1 LAANVPIHIADELIW
16 DRTMDAGRKS
26 PKLAAVAAWMTLA
39 ASCATSTLQPLPP
52 TPEGATSRPA
62 VSDAVPVDG
71 DKAAHARAQ
80 IAAAAGTMVGVN
92 TIVVGGERFRFDCS
106 GVARAIYAKA
116 GHTLGYGK
124 QQEVSSDT
132 ANLFALVRETGSLR
146 NEHPLVGDLIFF
158 DNTYDRNKNDR
169 RDDILSHV
177 GVVESIRDDG
187 TVVFVHRVGK
197 RVVRFNM
204 NTARPRDVVDEQGNV
219 LNHFLRAKS
228 GTAPPETAGALF
240 AAFGSLPMA
249 AP

>member
-1 LAANVPIHIADELIW
+1 MAAALPLACV
-16 DRTMDAGRKS
+16 
-26 PKLAAVAAWMTLA
+26 
-39 ASCATSTLQPLPP
+39 TSTLQPLPS

-62 VSDAVPVDG
+62 VSDELPNDN
-71 DKAAHARAQ
+71 DNSKHARAQ
-80 IAAAAGTMVGVN
+80 VAAAAGTLVGAS

-116 GHTLGYGK
+116 GHALGYGK
-124 QQEVSSDT
+124 QVDADSDT

-146 NEHPLVGDLIFF
+146 NANPLVGDLIFF
-158 DNTYDRNKNDR
+158 DNTYDRNKNSR

-204 NTARPRDVVDEQGNV
+204 NTARPNDVVDEQGNV

-228 GTAPPETAGALF
+228 GTAAPETAGRLF

-249 AP
+249 SP